1 MPSVLIKPVYHTL
14 KSSHCPKN
22 NLLSNTVEKWALS
35 ACSLVYLMED
45 VWFCCCCCLFN
56 YFSLL
61 TVGSEFFVLLWFN
74 VNWAA
79 VSAGRSCKFTFNCC
93 CSKKGFWCLGKWGR
107 VLRGKSKCTGGN
119 FPYGTAGRNCLF
131 CFHCIYSLEILAFV
145 VTESGLC
152 AVFKFLPQISS
163 CSLENATNF

>member
-1 MPSVLIKPVYHTL
+1 MPAGVLTIKIMPSVLIKPVYHTL

-61 TVGSEFFVLLWFN
+61 TVGSEFLSCCGLMWIGQLYLLGG
-74 VNWAA
+74 A
-79 VSAGRSCKFTFNCC
+79 VSSPSTAVAAR
-93 CSKKGFWCLGKWGR
+93 KGFDVWENGAGFWEGKANVQVGISHM
-107 VLRGKSKCTGGN
+107 V
-119 FPYGTAGRNCLF
+119 PQAE
-131 CFHCIYSLEILAFV
+131 IVYS
-145 VTESGLC
+145 
-152 AVFKFLPQISS
+152 VFTVYTHWRSWPL
-163 CSLENATNF
+163 